1 MPRSK
6 NRAYNQQLRNKT
18 RNLNHATLTPQDQKM
33 KTAEKHFVVQSM
45 LGRPFRKFNVIV
57 ERDDGD
63 WFSSEDDLREGLIL
77 GVMKRLE
84 LQYPNG
90 CENWSILI
98 RHLKR
103 KLKSN
108 RRLYFYCNVA
118 DIRDRISSQNIDK
131 FEYFSFTKEGNPL

>member
-33 KTAEKHFVVQSM
+33 LCVKKLFVVQRM
-45 LGRPFRKFNVIV
+45 LGRQVRKFNLIV
-57 ERDDGD
+57 ERDDGF

-90 CENWSILI
+90 SENWRILI
-98 RHLKR
+98 RNLKR

>member
-6 NRAYNQQLRNKT
+6 RKKDHNQVRT
-18 RNLNHATLTPQDQKM
+18 LNHATLTPQDQKM
-33 KTAEKHFVVQSM
+33 LCVKKLFVVQRM
-45 LGRPFRKFNVIV
+45 LGRQVRKFNLIV
-57 ERDDGD
+57 ERDDGF

-90 CENWSILI
+90 CDNWSILI
-98 RHLKR
+98 RHLTR

-108 RRLYFYCNVA
+108 RSFYFYCNVA